1 MLKRAIT
8 SFLFCIFAA
17 MTLSTKAE
25 SFVFGEDWTNSTEWV
40 TSDVKWSTKQKMNYF
55 SKAGAYALSPVFPFA
70 VTSIVVTARNT
81 NKENPR
87 TLCIT
92 PLSSGTEL
100 TDGTWSFTPAISDR
114 DLTAYTNGWPRD
126 LEIDSLR
133 ITVVDGAGNTY
144 IETMELDGPEFIA
157 APTSLASPDPGATY
171 TKLFWK
177 NPDNAVS
184 NRVTVYEILNQE
196 ESYTP
201 YLHYDFN
208 DLTNT
213 HDSTSLIDGFSGL
226 YPDFYGEQIR
236 YPASCTGMVQISGSE
251 KADKGFLAHHGHDP
265 YSQLTLLLRA
275 KRYNHEE
282 EAKTMTIDWIDF
294 SAGGAVT
301 NAIGE
306 IALDLELKDFTV
318 PLTQVSAQKAAILFN
333 AGGKASNHR
342 VIIDDI
348 HFVKDYTPSLTTT
361 NILTNAVVS
370 AREAFR
376 FRGLEASKT
385 YFARVSAFDERGK
398 ESSSSRP
405 VAFTTTKSD
414 GFRVIVR

>member
-1 MLKRAIT
+1 MKRT
-8 SFLFCIFAA
+8 HLLYLLFLNSASVWSAA
-17 MTLSTKAE
+17 KAE
-25 SFVFGEDWTNSTEWV
+25 TFVFGEDWTNSTEWV
-40 TSDVKWSTKQKMNYF
+40 TSGVKWSTKQKMNYF
-55 SKAGAYALSPVFPFA
+55 SKGGAYALSPEFSFA
-70 VTSIVVTARNT
+70 ITSMVVTARNT
-81 NKENPR
+81 NKTNPR

-92 PLSSGTEL
+92 PFSSGIEL
-100 TDGTWSFTPAISDR
+100 TDDAWSFTPAISDS

-144 IETMELDGPEFIA
+144 IETMELYGPAFIDPPESLT
-157 APTSLASPDPGATY
+157 APKPGATH
-171 TKLFWK
+171 TKLTWK
-177 NPDNAVS
+177 NPVNAVS
-184 NRVTVYEILNQE
+184 NRVTVYEILNRE
-196 ESYTP
+196 ESFTP

-208 DLTNT
+208 SLTNT
-213 HDSTSLIDGFSGL
+213 KAQSSLIDDFSGL

-236 YPASCTGMVQISGSE
+236 YPASSTGMVQISGSE
-251 KADKGFLAHHGHDP
+251 KADKGFLVHHGHDP

-294 SAGGAVT
+294 SAGEVVT

-318 PLTQVSAQKAAILFN
+318 PLTMVCAQKAAILFN
-333 AGGKASNHR
+333 AGGKDSNHR

-348 HFVKDYTPSLTTT
+348 RFVKDYLPALTTT
-361 NILTNAVVS
+361 NILTNAVIR

-376 FRGLEASKT
+376 VRGLEASKT
-385 YFARVSAFDERGK
+385 YFARVSAFDGRGK

-405 VAFTTTKSD
+405 VAFKTTKSD
-414 GFRVIVR
+414 CFCVIVR